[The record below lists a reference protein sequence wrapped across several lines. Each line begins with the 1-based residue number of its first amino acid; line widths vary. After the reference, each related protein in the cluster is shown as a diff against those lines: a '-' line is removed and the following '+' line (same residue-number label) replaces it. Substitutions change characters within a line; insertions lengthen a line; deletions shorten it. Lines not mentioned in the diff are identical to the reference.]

1 MSDYTPTRI
10 TAREFAEL
18 PESNLPT
25 ELIHGEII
33 VSPTPILPHQRK
45 VYAVAKCIEQLAGS
59 GEVVISPMDVYLD
72 EENILQPDVLWIRDA
87 DSRCKPGKDGYLH
100 GAPDLVVEIFSPSTA
115 KRDKTVKFELYE
127 KYGVRE
133 YWMLDPIAEYIEVWG
148 LQGSSFVKIG
158 IFGPG
163 ETFTSPVLAG
173 KTVEVGALFGK

>member
-1 MSDYTPTRI
+1 MVDFTPTRM

-25 ELIHGEII
+25 ELIHGEIV
-33 VSPTPILPHQRK
+33 VSPTPVLPHQRN
-45 VYAVAKCIEQLAGS
+45 VFSVAKYIEKVAGS
-59 GEVVISPMDVYLD
+59 GEVVIAPIDVYLD
-72 EENILQPDVLWIRDA
+72 DENVLQPDVLWI
-87 DSRCKPGKDGYLH
+87 SGIESKCKPGKDGYLH

-115 KRDKTVKFELYE
+115 KRDKTMKFDLYE

-133 YWMLDPIAEYIEVWG
+133 YWMLDPIADYIEVWG
-148 LQGSSFVKIG
+148 LQGNTYVKIG

-163 ETFTSPVLAG
+163 ETLASPVLEG